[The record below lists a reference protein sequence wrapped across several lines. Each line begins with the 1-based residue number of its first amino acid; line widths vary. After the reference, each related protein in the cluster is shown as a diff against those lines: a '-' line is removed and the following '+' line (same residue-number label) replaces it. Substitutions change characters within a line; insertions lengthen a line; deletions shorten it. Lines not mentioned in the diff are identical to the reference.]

1 MATKYTEYKKRSF
14 KLRKDAAAWAK
25 AEKERVAGSMTLK
38 VDINFLPNQE
48 LAYEAVLLVKE

>member
-1 MATKYTEYKKRSF
+1 MATKYTEYKKRAF
-14 KLRKDAAAWAK
+14 KLRKDAAAWSK

>member
-14 KLRKDAAAWAK
+14 KLRKDASDWAQR
-25 AEKERVAGSMTLK
+25 EKDRVAGVMTIK
-38 VDINFLPNQE
+38 IDINFLPNQE